1 MAKDLPIQF
10 VQFRDERDD
19 FLTEGGGSSELP
31 AWVNDATIATN
42 VARMQSHLGDLN
54 ELFTARIYDLPIL
67 TTVEIHKKATA
78 KSHRDSICS
87 MLDVDS
93 RHNVLSSLSPGK
105 LLVKIDSSADLNK
118 IATRFTVNRNLSKS
132 RRKGLAA
139 IQDVKPYTA
148 TIDDDIST
156 EDVVKIQLVNYQ
168 NSHDNERSGRIFDA
182 FCRAQ
187 GIHIEALDYVS
198 ELRLFKTDQLSQ
210 EQIHSLA
217 TMDCVLSVMKM
228 PTIEFLAAPD
238 PEESKVCVMI
248 PKEDQDYPCAGILD
262 SGVESIEYLGP
273 WLETPEYNAADL
285 MDEDINKQHGTAVA
299 SIINYGDLLEG
310 QDLTMCSP
318 CKLTSCIVN
327 GTNNIYEYELIKNI
341 KNAILNHPE
350 VKIWNLSQGI
360 NAPIS
365 DREYSHLAIALDG
378 LQKQHKILI
387 CKSAGN
393 FDAQADGAP
402 FKISKGAESVMSLV
416 VGSIALEKNTER
428 DAEPGCRSP
437 FSRIGLG
444 VENVVKPDLV
454 HYGGNTD
461 THISFFSI
469 YGRQVR
475 CYSGTSFSTPRI
487 TGLAA
492 NLEQYLGDKFSPV
505 LVRAMLIHN
514 ATYPANNRSDTL
526 SLRKELGFGKPGTL
540 NDIIRND
547 QDECTMVFCHT
558 LNKGKNIVSLDF
570 PYPTSLVE
578 NGYYY
583 GDITVTLVVDPVLNE
598 SQGSEYCQSQ
608 VNVLL
613 ETYDHVE
620 QVDLAQPSIMR
631 NENRMSNDSQNVLSE
646 SLYSKSSLKTERL
659 GERVLIEKGTKF
671 QPVKKYHVSLEKMTN
686 ASKNHCLTSNRKWAL
701 KLEGLYRFAAELS
714 YIEDGV
720 DISQDVVVIVTI
732 KDTKQRGV
740 VYSECL
746 QLLDERGYL
755 HQDILTRQNIRVDND
770 DINNI
775 ISPY

>member
-1 MAKDLPIQF
+1 MAKELPIQF

-19 FLTEGGGSSELP
+19 FLTEGGGSQELP

-42 VARMQSHLGDLN
+42 VARVQSHLGALN
-54 ELFTARIYDLPIL
+54 ERFATRIYDLPIL
-67 TTVEIHKKATA
+67 TTVEIHEKATA

-93 RHNVLSSLSPGK
+93 KHNVLSSVSPGK
-105 LLVKIDSSADLNK
+105 LLVKIDSSADLTK
-118 IATRFTVNRNLSKS
+118 IASRFAVNRNLSKS
-132 RRKGLAA
+132 RQKGLAA
-139 IQDVKPYTA
+139 IQDVKPYKA
-148 TIDDDIST
+148 MLDENIAL
-156 EDVVKIQLVNYQ
+156 EDLVKIQLVNYQ
-168 NSHDNERSGRIFDA
+168 NAQDNERSERIFDA
-182 FCRAQ
+182 FCQAQ
-187 GIHIEALDYVS
+187 GIQIESLDYIS
-198 ELRLFKTDQLSQ
+198 DLRLFKSDQLSL

-217 TMDCVLSVMKM
+217 SMDCVLSVMKM

-238 PEESKVCVMI
+238 PDESEVCVMI
-248 PKEDQDYPCAGILD
+248 PREEYDYPHVGILD
-262 SGVESIEYLGP
+262 SGVEPIEYLDP
-273 WLETPEYNAADL
+273 WLETPEDNAADL
-285 MDEDINKQHGTAVA
+285 LDEDIDKQHGTAVA

-310 QDLTMCSP
+310 QDLTVCSP

-327 GTNNIYEYELIKNI
+327 GTNNIYEYELVRNI
-341 KNAILNHPE
+341 NQAIRNHPE
-350 VKIWNLSQGI
+350 IKIWNLSQGI

-393 FDAQADGAP
+393 FEAQPDGASL
-402 FKISKGAESVMSLV
+402 KISKGAESVMSLV

-437 FSRIGLG
+437 FSRIGFG

-461 THISFFSI
+461 SHISFFSI

-475 CYSGTSFSTPRI
+475 CYSGTSFSTPRV
-487 TGLAA
+487 TSLAA
-492 NLEQYLGDKFSPV
+492 NLEHYLADKFSPL

-514 ATYPANNRSDTL
+514 ATYPVNNSSDT
-526 SLRKELGFGKPGTL
+526 SALRKELGFGKPGTL
-540 NDIIRND
+540 NDIIKND

-558 LNKGKNIVSLDF
+558 LDKGRNIVSLDF
-570 PYPTSLVE
+570 PYPSSLVE
-578 NGYYY
+578 GGYYY
-583 GDITVTLVVDPVLNE
+583 GDITVTLVVDPVLNA
-598 SQGSEYCQSQ
+598 SQGNEYCQSQ

-620 QVDLAQPSIMR
+620 QVDLAQPGIMR

-646 SLYSKSSLKTERL
+646 GLYSKSALKTEHL

-671 QPVKKYHVSLEKMTN
+671 QPVKKYHVSLDKMTN
-686 ASKNHCLTSNRKWAL
+686 ANKSHCLTSNKKWAL
-701 KLEGLYRFAAELS
+701 KLEGLYRYAAELS
-714 YIEDGV
+714 HVQDGV

-732 KDTKQRGV
+732 KDTKHRGV

-746 QLLDERGYL
+746 QLLEERGYL
-755 HQDILTRQNIRVDND
+755 HQDIGARQDIRVDND
-770 DINNI
+770 DIE
-775 ISPY
+775 